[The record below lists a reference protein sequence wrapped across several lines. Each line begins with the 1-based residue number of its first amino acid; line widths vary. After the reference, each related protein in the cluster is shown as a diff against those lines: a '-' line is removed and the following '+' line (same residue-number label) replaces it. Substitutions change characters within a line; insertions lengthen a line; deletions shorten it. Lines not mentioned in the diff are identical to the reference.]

1 MNGPDH
7 NYWEND
13 PVWTLVDEANASEA
27 GPFFVRNVMR
37 EVRLASD
44 EAPSHWWQHLLT
56 PKPILAGSLGAI
68 AVAILIAVNSGNPDK
83 PNDLVIEPAPTTP
96 QVQLDDLV
104 KEELLAQ
111 AAEDPTRFTDEALMA
126 LLY

>member
-7 NYWEND
+7 NDWEND
-13 PVWTLVDEANASEA
+13 PVWTLVDEAKASEA

-68 AVAILIAVNSGNPDK
+68 AVAILIAVNPDK

-96 QVQLDDLV
+96 QVQLD
-104 KEELLAQ
+104 
-111 AAEDPTRFTDEALMA
+111 EALMA